1 MGFLSSFFG
10 FGDKPTTTSSN
21 VIPKYPEELKPYI
34 EEAMKANQEIYKQR
48 LEGGYQPY
56 TGQTIAGFT
65 PEEIASQEG
74 LKSLVGTQAPLQQEA
89 LDLARGTARQFTPE
103 TAQEYMSPYLRT
115 ALDAQKQEAQRQ
127 YERTAV
133 PQFEADAVRAGGMSG
148 LGSRAGVEAAERGTG
163 QNRLLASI
171 EAEGQQKAYEAAQK
185 AKAEDRAAFRD
196 QTARERQASAGIGKL
211 SGDIFRGGTQE
222 LGLLQSIGEQKRDM
236 SQSALDEA
244 YLRYMQQQQY
254 PEQQLNRYQS
264 AIYGN
269 PLNQQPSYT
278 KTGTEAGGGPEL
290 GKTILGIGSA
300 LIPKFFAG
308 GGGISSTMKG
318 QMYNRNMGGPVM
330 PPVMYRQQAGTVIP
344 TGTLT
349 RDDEGKVVAPPLV
362 NAKKQQDFDAQYA
375 SDMEKGGETPYGL
388 SGLDSATD
396 GSAFAQTL
404 TSPTSA
410 PPVDTADNAI
420 TLIGGVV
427 DINLKN
433 LRKSV
438 ANQYLAN
445 KEVSNK
451 NIKSLNR
458 EADAF
463 EKKSMARYDK
473 YKSLVD
479 SLTGEDPDAK
489 RKFWFTVS
497 AAIMKPGNAFAN
509 MAQGLK
515 EATLAASGD
524 REKKNKLLMQL
535 GKDEMDFYKDLDKL
549 KYKSNIAGITL
560 TAAQEKELNNMPQA
574 QRDEAI
580 KMLKAGESFN
590 ATRTALLKATGLS
603 SDRNRKL
610 ASLDGTTRTNLM
622 KRAAVRFGFTLN
634 DQGDF
639 QGTGNQKLRE
649 EQVKP
654 ALELYYAMVKAYGST
669 PDRVKGQR
677 LADKVLQESLGKI
690 GTGNSS
696 SSKKSKPPVPV
707 GTVPVR

>member
-1 MGFLSSFFG
+1 MGIFD
-10 FGDKPTTTSSN
+10 FGDKPTTTTSSTA
-21 VIPKYPEELKPYI
+21 PQYAEELKPYLKEI
-34 EEAMKANQEIYKQR
+34 TEARKKLYEQR
-48 LEGGYQPY
+48 LGEGYQYYP
-56 TGQTIAGFT
+56 GQTIAGLT
-65 PEEIASQEG
+65 SEEVAAQQGIKG
-74 LKSLVGTQAPLQQEA
+74 LMGSQAPLQQEA
-89 LDLARGTARQFTPE
+89 LNLQRGTTREFVPKTTE
-103 TAQEYMSPYLRT
+103 EYMSPYLRT
-115 ALDAQKQEAQRQ
+115 ALDAQKAESQRQ

>member
-1 MGFLSSFFG
+1 MSDERMKT
-10 FGDKPTTTSSN
+10 DKTKLGKDPKTGLDMYAFRYKDDPKNYPKVVGPMAQDVEKQYPDSVKTLAGTK
-21 VIPKYPEELKPYI
+21 VIKDMPLFNT
-34 EEAMKANQEIYKQR
+34 MQ
-48 LEGGYQPY
+48 GG
-56 TGQTIAGFT
+56 G
-65 PEEIASQEG
+65 
-74 LKSLVGTQAPLQQEA
+74 
-89 LDLARGTARQFTPE
+89 
-103 TAQEYMSPYLRT
+103 
-115 ALDAQKQEAQRQ
+115 
-127 YERTAV
+127 
-133 PQFEADAVRAGGMSG
+133 
-148 LGSRAGVEAAERGTG
+148 
-163 QNRLLASI
+163 LASV
-171 EAEGQQKAYEAAQK
+171 
-185 AKAEDRAAFRD
+185 
-196 QTARERQASAGIGKL
+196 
-211 SGDIFRGGTQE
+211 
-222 LGLLQSIGEQKRDM
+222 
-236 SQSALDEA
+236 
-244 YLRYMQQQQY
+244 MQQQGY
-254 PEQQLNRYQS
+254 V
-264 AIYGN
+264 
-269 PLNQQPSYT
+269 
-278 KTGTEAGGGPEL
+278 
-290 GKTILGIGSA
+290 
-300 LIPKFFAG
+300 
-308 GGGISSTMKG
+308 
-318 QMYNRNMGGPVM
+318 NRNMGGPVM

-344 TGTLT
+344 TGPLT

-362 NAKKQQDFDAQYA
+362 NEVLQQKFDANLIK
-375 SDMEKGGETPYGL
+375 DKEIL

-445 KEVSNK
+445 KEVSAK

-535 GKDEMDFYKDLDKL
+535 GKDEMDFYKDLDRL
-549 KYKSNIAGITL
+549 KYKSNIAGINL

-590 ATRTALLKATGLS
+590 ATRTALLKAKGLS
-603 SDRNRKL
+603 NTEMRKL
-610 ASLDGTTRTNLM
+610 ASLDGTTRNSLM

-634 DQGDF
+634 AQGDF
-639 QGTGNQKLRE
+639 QGTGSQKLKE

-654 ALELYYAMVKAYGST
+654 AIDLYIAMAKAYGST
-669 PDRVKGQR
+669 TDRVKGQR